1 MSDFQHSLRRALDPA
16 SSDPVAYRTRFAMRA
31 LIAGGRRTGR
41 ASAADHC
48 TLLTLDI
55 ADFHGLAVN
64 QPELSAA
71 IRERAVGRVERS

>member
-1 MSDFQHSLRRALDPA
+1 
-16 SSDPVAYRTRFAMRA
+16 MRA